1 MRKLT
6 IILMLPVLL
15 SGCMKETDETVLL
28 PVRGVQIP
36 ETVLSAAEQ
45 DALSCLALKKVGLKS
60 QQNEKIA
67 NRIRGTRVLFQ
78 PKCSSVLA
86 VATEGP
92 VFFHA
97 GQQLADGL
105 HLFLRQVALAKV
117 EQFQRGVES
126 DEGERQLADAGA
138 PQHQTFET

>member
-1 MRKLT
+1 
-6 IILMLPVLL
+6 
-15 SGCMKETDETVLL
+15 MKRSQTGLE
-28 PVRGVQIP
+28 GP
-36 ETVLSAAEQ
+36 EYS
-45 DALSCLALKKVGLKS
+45 S
-60 QQNEKIA
+60 N
-67 NRIRGTRVLFQ
+67 

-105 HLFLRQVALAKV
+105 HLFLRKVALAKV